1 MLLCLGPQ
9 ERQQV
14 GIDLILMCEGEAM
27 RCTRIADFLCAPDE
41 SCRLHRR
48 DMYGN
53 ELVVLAVHDQGWN
66 IDLLEILGEIGTLLR
81 GSEEN
86 ISEYT
91 S

>member
-1 MLLCLGPQ
+1 
-9 ERQQV
+9 
-14 GIDLILMCEGEAM
+14 
-27 RCTRIADFLCAPDE
+27 
-41 SCRLHRR
+41 
-48 DMYGN
+48 MYGN